1 MHLTPLA
8 SELGQRRAVVMA
20 HSGESLSYAQLEAES
35 NRIAHTF
42 YDLGLRTGDHI
53 AILMTN
59 QIELFPV
66 VWAAQRSGLFYTP
79 VNWHLTTDEAAYI
92 VDNCEATVLI
102 SSPELEAVAAHCAAA
117 ASRPVARIVI
127 GFADGAEP
135 AGALRLE
142 SLVADASPE
151 PLETES
157 EGYYMFY
164 SSGTTG
170 RPKGILP
177 ELSGAPFGTGNAI
190 DHIMATSFGFGRG
203 TVYLSPGPL
212 YHAAPLGWSMGTIRN
227 GGTVLVMERFE
238 AAHALEL
245 IELHKVTHAQFVPTM
260 FVRMLKLDESVRR
273 MHDVSSL
280 KVVVHAGA
288 PCPVDVKRQMIE
300 WFGPK
305 LVEFYAGSEGTGFFM
320 IDSAT
325 WLERPGSVG
334 CPLLGKLHICD
345 DDGRELPTGEIGTV
359 WFSDT
364 LRFEYHNDP
373 EKTAG
378 AWDDRGWT
386 TLGDLGHVDADG
398 FLYLADR
405 RTDLILSGGV
415 NIYPREVEDALIAHP
430 AVTDVA
436 VIGVPD
442 EEFGQAVH
450 AVVQPADPAAA
461 GDELAAELIAFAR
474 RHLAHF
480 KAPRTLSF
488 IDELPR
494 LPSGK
499 LLKRNLIR

>member
-8 SELGQRRAVVMA
+8 AELGQRRAVVMA

-42 YDLGLRTGDHI
+42 HDLGLRTGDHV

-102 SSPELEAVAAHCAAA
+102 SSQELEAVAAQCAAA
-117 ASRPVARIVI
+117 ASRPVTRIVT

-135 AGALRLE
+135 VGARRLE

-151 PLETES
+151 PMETEL

-177 ELSGAPFGTGNAI
+177 ELSGAPFGTGIAI
-190 DHIMATSFGFGRG
+190 DHMMAASFGFGRG

-227 GGTVLVMERFE
+227 GGTVVVMERFD

-245 IELHKVTHAQFVPTM
+245 IELHRVTHAQFVPTM
-260 FVRMLKLDESVRR
+260 FVRMLKLDEGVRR

-280 KVVVHAGA
+280 QVVVHAGA

-334 CPLLGKLHICD
+334 RPLLGRLHICD
-345 DDGRELPTGEIGTV
+345 DDGRELPIGEVGTV

-364 LRFEYHNDP
+364 PRFEYHDDP

-415 NIYPREVEDALIAHP
+415 NIYPREVEDALISHP

-442 EEFGQAVH
+442 EEFGQSVH
-450 AVVQPADPAAA
+450 AVVQLADPATAS
-461 GDELAAELIAFAR
+461 DDMVAELIDHAR
-474 RHLAHF
+474 GSIARF
-480 KAPRTLSF
+480 KAPRTVSF
-488 IDELPR
+488 VDELPR

-499 LLKRNLIR
+499 ILKRALAR